1 MTKTDRP
8 QVPSISG
15 TRVRNEDHANKT
27 PPQETGMR
35 NEVVAAVRRIAPA
48 QSKCRSPLARR
59 PGGRC
64 SRKQK
69 GSVRN
74 PRPQKGK
81 FIQKIQRQE
90 TFVAKEP
97 PIKGPVTDPSAHVR
111 L

>member
-1 MTKTDRP
+1 MTKTNRP
-8 QVPSISG
+8 QIPIISG
-15 TRVRNEDHANKT
+15 TRVRKDDHANMM

-35 NEVVAAVRRIAPA
+35 NEVVDAVRRIAPA
-48 QSKCRSPLARR
+48 QSKRRSPLARR
-59 PGGRC
+59 PGGRS
-64 SRKQK
+64 SRRQK
-69 GSVRN
+69 GSARK

-90 TFVAKEP
+90 AFWAKEP